1 MIKTMINFL
10 GHSWKTVLYPVA
22 IICII
27 LFDQLMGFSVYT
39 TIFKILVF
47 SIIHIFVVKR
57 TKYIYDSD
65 TYRYYATLRKEYEAN
80 FIFEPLVTE
89 STRKIGFIVISTLM
103 LFLSIFRD
111 TEFSGKHQVGLLL
124 CMLGIFFI
132 MDVIY
137 ELVRTATNKTDFSK
151 IQTPTTTYSKIDS
164 VYASRRRT
172 MFTMI
177 VQKFVKYGPACMN
190 VTKAVSASVGV
201 VEFGYPTVFAPGQ
214 LGPLTKF
221 AANEIL
227 YKNQGLQCPIETT
240 QDMIYESS
248 RQHIEKGVAN
258 GSREANYMPK
268 RTFSFVSEIE
278 RNKFLEENKIDC
290 KIKI

>member
-1 MIKTMINFL
+1 MIHFL
-10 GHSWKTVLYPVA
+10 QNSWKTLFYPVA
-22 IICII
+22 ILFIV
-27 LFDQLMGFSVYT
+27 LFDQFMGFSIYV
-39 TIFKILVF
+39 TIFKVLLF
-47 SIIHIFVVKR
+47 SSIHVFVVKR
-57 TKYIYDSD
+57 TNYIYDSL
-65 TYRYYATLRKEYEAN
+65 TYRYYATLRKEYESN
-80 FIFEPLVTE
+80 FTFEPLVTE
-89 STRKIGFIVISTLM
+89 STRKIGFIVIYALM
-103 LFLSIFRD
+103 FFLSIFRD

-151 IQTPTTTYSKIDS
+151 IQMPTTTHSKINS

-177 VQKFVKYGPACMN
+177 VQKFVKYGPACIN
-190 VTKAVSASVGV
+190 ATKAISAGVGV

-221 AANEIL
+221 AANELL
-227 YKNQGLQCPIETT
+227 YKNEGLQCPIKTT
-240 QDMIYESS
+240 QDMIYESN
-248 RQHIEKGVAN
+248 RQLIEEEVAI
-258 GSREANYMPK
+258 GSRELNYMPK

-278 RNKFLEENKIDC
+278 RNKFLEENKIV
-290 KIKI
+290 K